1 MLNKSKIDFIVFSIW
16 AYGSPC
22 EGVGNW
28 CPTTVPQAGGSG
40 GRKCGIQYCINWRV
54 FSRRTGSP
62 QAGSY
67 VRKKGVKNVHFRAQI
82 GQKCTLFA
90 SESAKKGV
98 FCRGE
103 GRLFGRPK
111 TGVFGVRGVASSRAR
126 ESRFRSRFS
135 ETKTPFV
142 LPRHKNRTMHLRI
155 APPRMIK

>member
-111 TGVFGVRGVASSRAR
+111 TGVFGVPGVARVWCR
-126 ESRFRSRFS
+126 ELR
-135 ETKTPFV
+135 KPFAI
-142 LPRHKNRTMHLRI
+142 PHASDGRI
-155 APPRMIK
+155 ATFKKCLENY